1 MTSTGPTLNL
11 TYDQLLDE
19 IKGILRVLCRHNSYP
34 QDYSSPTDAYD
45 RGSRNGAIALWYSLA
60 LSMRA
65 PGRDCEEDRR
75 QLELMAGLIRENQ
88 EPPADGR

>member
-19 IKGILRVLCRHNSYP
+19 IKAILRVLCRHNANP

-45 RGSRNGAIALWYSLA
+45 RGCRNGAIALWYSLA
-60 LSMRA
+60 LSVRA

-75 QLELMAGLIRENQ
+75 QLELMAGLIHESQ